1 MTKHEKNE
9 RAAVRKDGNIPTN
22 TADEEPL
29 DDLEGAE
36 ELLKTSF
43 TAGKEMKIAVAV
55 IGVLV
60 LIFAAVV
67 VRWLW
72 RSSGAAPTSAE
83 PAVATNDRPETT
95 KRDKNQPEPDRR
107 EISPFGPT
115 AKMTK
120 TTAVPAVPGSGSE
133 LKPKFGIKGPDN
145 WSFASDAKSKAP
157 ATEDRS
163 SPPAS
168 SFQARIASR
177 DASVS
182 ATHPKKS
189 DEPKP
194 SFGGWQQ
201 DLDDRSRPASSPPS
215 DPFRNR
221 LARETPQ
228 GLVSDTSSRSP
239 AASQSG
245 PLSDPKAPRATE
257 TPRWGQNP
265 ASPGD
270 RTSAGRG
277 EEPNWVMPPSNFG
290 SPSGSSAMPNLGSS
304 PGPNPLRSSSP
315 AGAAVSSPSPA
326 PSPLSA
332 LPPSSGASVRP
343 PDPSPSTLNPP
354 TARTNPPE
362 ALAPSGGSLPK
373 SGRRTYIVKNGDTL
387 YDIARQQLGKASRWR
402 EIYELNKDL
411 INTRWLDLEP
421 GTQLLLPDAASESLT
436 ERPGVGSL
444 R

>member
-95 KRDKNQPEPDRR
+95 NRDKNQPEPDRR

-120 TTAVPAVPGSGSE
+120 TTAAPAVPGPGSE
-133 LKPKFGIKGPDN
+133 LKPKFDVKGPDN
-145 WSFASDAKSKAP
+145 WSFASDAKSKATG
-157 ATEDRS
+157 AHDRL
-163 SPPAS
+163 PPPS
-168 SFQARIASR
+168 SFQPRMASR
-177 DASVS
+177 DASVP
-182 ATHPKKS
+182 AAHPKKS

-201 DLDDRSRPASSPPS
+201 DLDDRSRTASSPPS

-221 LARETPQ
+221 LTNETP
-228 GLVSDTSSRSP
+228 GIATPPTSNPSP
-239 AASQSG
+239 LASQSG
-245 PLSDPKAPRATE
+245 PLSAPKAPRATE

-270 RTSAGRG
+270 RASAGRE
-277 EEPNWVMPPSNFG
+277 EEPNWVMPPSNLG
-290 SPSGSSAMPNLGSS
+290 SPSGPSAMPNLGSS

-332 LPPSSGASVRP
+332 LPPSSGVSVRP

-354 TARTNPPE
+354 SARTNPPE
-362 ALAPSGGSLPK
+362 ALAPNGGSPLK
-373 SGRRTYIVKNGDTL
+373 SGRRTYVVQNGDTL